1 MPFYK
6 RERKRTARP
15 IAQDWLHAL
24 LFEDWT
30 TKLLAL
36 GVALGLWYGVTSQRA
51 PASYRLRGVQL
62 DFLLPSDMEI
72 SNEPRDEV
80 EVTLRGDRQSLE
92 QIVVRNLVARVDISD
107 LKPGER
113 VVRLSREKVA
123 MDLPSDVQIEKIEP
137 GTIPVRLERSVERV
151 LPVEARMEGR
161 LPEGYVIRDVRITPP
176 TVKVRGP
183 QSHVEA
189 LANAPTESILL
200 EGQTESITSPQTAID
215 ILDRRVV
222 PLDPVVALRVEI
234 GEERIEKSFAGVAVR
249 GSEGENRAIRPS
261 RATVTLRGPRFV
273 IAQISAEA
281 LEVVAEQTTDGVVK
295 PRLLLPPD
303 IDGRVEIVSIE
314 PANFSIFK

>member
-30 TKLLAL
+30 TKLLAF
-36 GVALGLWYGVTSQRA
+36 GIALGLWYGVTSQRT

-80 EVTLRGDRQSLE
+80 EVTLRGDRQALE
-92 QIVVRNLVARVDISD
+92 QIVVRNLVARVDIGN

-113 VVRLSREKVA
+113 VARLSRESVT
-123 MDLPSDVQIEKIEP
+123 MDLPSDVHIEKIEP
-137 GTIPVRLERSVERV
+137 STIPVRLERSIERV
-151 LPVEARMEGR
+151 LPVEARLEGG
-161 LPEGYVIRDVRITPP
+161 LPEGYEIRGVRITPP

-189 LANAPTESILL
+189 LAKAPTESILL
-200 EGQTESITSPQTAID
+200 EGQTESIFSPQTAID

-249 GSEGENRAIRPS
+249 GGEGENHTVRPP
-261 RATVTLRGPRFV
+261 RATVTLHGPRSV
-273 IAQISAEA
+273 IAKLSAEA
-281 LEVVAEQTTDGVVK
+281 LEVVVEQTSDGSVRA
-295 PRLLLPPD
+295 RLRLPPD
-303 IDGRVEIVSIE
+303 TDGRV
-314 PANFSIFK
+314 